1 MEQVYLLTGR
11 PGTGKTSLIKR
22 VVAVMGDKAG
32 GFYTDEIRTGGI
44 RKGFR
49 LITLD
54 GEEAVLAHINIHS
67 PHRVSRY
74 GVDVDSLER
83 VGVSALNR
91 AVTECTLVIID
102 EIGKM
107 ELFSEGFK
115 EAILSLI
122 SSGKHIL
129 ATIMLSPHP
138 WADAIKQRPGVK
150 VVKVTRANHQQVLEE
165 LQSWLKARLESN

>member
-91 AVTECTLVIID
+91 AVTECPLVIID

-115 EAILSLI
+115 EAVLSLI